1 MRLDLN
7 ARWLGCDMTDE
18 RTQKFTKEV
27 LTHMRN
33 RLSDYQEEYP
43 GELFNL
49 EATPAESTAYRLAK
63 HDRKRWPDIR
73 HSRKQGRYTVLHQ
86 QFPSSGGI
94 QF

>member
-1 MRLDLN
+1 MNEAGLN
-7 ARWLGCDMTDE
+7 AKWLGCDMSDP

-49 EATPAESTAYRLAK
+49 RRLRQNLRHIVLQNMTVSAGRISVQPEAKEILRIIP
-63 HDRKRWPDIR
+63 
-73 HSRKQGRYTVLHQ
+73 TV
-86 QFPSSGGI
+86 PI
-94 QF
+94 CR

>member
-1 MRLDLN
+1 MNEAGLN
-7 ARWLGCDMTDE
+7 AKWLGCDMSDP

-63 HDRKRWPDIR
+63 QTV
-73 HSRKQGRYTVLHQ
+73 SAGRISVQPEAKEILRIIPTV
-86 QFPSSGGI
+86 PI
-94 QF
+94 CR

>member
-1 MRLDLN
+1 MNEAGLN
-7 ARWLGCDMTDE
+7 ARWLGCDMTDV

-49 EATPAESTAYRLAK
+49 EATPADVNLDIVWQSMTANAGRY
-63 HDRKRWPDIR
+63 PY
-73 HSRKQGRYTVLHQ
+73 SRK
-86 QFPSSGGI
+86 
-94 QF
+94 